1 MNTTTTTNKTTTTTA
16 TNKTT
21 ATTATNKTT
30 ATDTSATAWR
40 NGYKWT
46 INECLRLERE
56 YDLLQ
61 LTVPEMAALHNRTN
75 YAIMCKLQAEGLAD
89 FNELYLQTYGL
100 DHEHQINNMQSLS
113 QTNPDADDDLDS
125 DSEAESSYVPDLVDD
140 SGSDSESD
148 AGEDLNEYYLA
159 EQIKAMQ
166 KQINTLMGYFTNK
179 KSQQSLAML

>member
-1 MNTTTTTNKTTTTTA
+1 MTTTNKM
-16 TNKTT
+16 TT
-21 ATTATNKTT
+21 ATT
-30 ATDTSATAWR
+30 TDDAVAWR

-61 LTVPEMAALHNRTN
+61 LTVPEMAALHNRTD

-100 DHEHQINNMQSLS
+100 DHEHQVNFMQSLS

-140 SGSDSESD
+140 SESDSD
-148 AGEDLNEYYLA
+148 ADEDVNEYYLA
-159 EQIKAMQ
+159 QQVKLMQ

-179 KSQQSLAML
+179 KSQQSLSML

>member
-1 MNTTTTTNKTTTTTA
+1 MTTTIKTDATTTH
-16 TNKTT
+16 
-21 ATTATNKTT
+21 
-30 ATDTSATAWR
+30 ATAWR

-56 YDLLQ
+56 FDLLQ
-61 LTVPEMAALHNRTN
+61 LTVPEMATLHSRTD
-75 YAIMCKLQAEGLAD
+75 YAIICKLHAEGLAD

-100 DHEHQINNMQSLS
+100 DHEHQVNMMQSLS

-140 SGSDSESD
+140 SESESD
-148 AGEDLNEYYLA
+148 SDADEDVNEYYLA
-159 EQIKAMQ
+159 QQVKLMQ

-179 KSQQSLAML
+179 KSQQALAATL

>member
-1 MNTTTTTNKTTTTTA
+1 MTIYYINKMTTNNTATNNTA

-21 ATTATNKTT
+21 A
-30 ATDTSATAWR
+30 AWR
-40 NGYKWT
+40 NGYKWN

-61 LTVPEMAALHNRTN
+61 LSVPEMAALHSRTN

-100 DHEHQINNMQSLS
+100 DHEHQVNVMQSLS

-125 DSEAESSYVPDLVDD
+125 DSEAESSYVPDLIDA
-140 SGSDSESD
+140 SDSDEDVD
-148 AGEDLNEYYLA
+148 ADVNEYYLA
-159 EQIKAMQ
+159 QQVKLMQ
-166 KQINTLMGYFTNK
+166 KQLNTLMGYFTNK
-179 KSQQSLAML
+179 KSQQSLSTL

>member
-1 MNTTTTTNKTTTTTA
+1 MTT

-21 ATTATNKTT
+21 ATTDAV
-30 ATDTSATAWR
+30 AWR

-56 YDLLQ
+56 YDLLK
-61 LTVPEMAALHNRTN
+61 LSVPEMAALHNRTN

-89 FNELYLQTYGL
+89 FNELYLQTYGS
-100 DHEHQINNMQSLS
+100 DHEHQVNLMQNLS
-113 QTNPDADDDLDS
+113 QTNPDADDDS

-140 SGSDSESD
+140 SDSDSD
-148 AGEDLNEYYLA
+148 EDVNEHYLA
-159 EQIKAMQ
+159 QQVKLMQ

>member
-1 MNTTTTTNKTTTTTA
+1 MTTTTNKTTTDA
-16 TNKTT
+16 L
-21 ATTATNKTT
+21 AV
-30 ATDTSATAWR
+30 AWR

-56 YDLLQ
+56 FDLLQ
-61 LTVPEMAALHNRTN
+61 LSVPEMAALHSRTN

-89 FNELYLQTYGL
+89 FNELYLQTYGS
-100 DHEHQINNMQSLS
+100 DHEHQVNLMQSLS

-140 SGSDSESD
+140 SESDSDSD
-148 AGEDLNEYYLA
+148 AGEDVNEYYLA
-159 EQIKAMQ
+159 QQVKLMQ

-179 KSQQSLAML
+179 KSQQSLAATL